1 MKKKTVFVCSQCG
14 YETAKWLGKC
24 PACGEWNTLEEMTLR
39 DEKQTV
45 SSLRPKAYQE
55 PVAVCDIDLNA
66 DKRIGTGIGELD
78 RVLGGGVVIGSLVL
92 VAGEP
97 GIGKSTL
104 LLQTCRNIAQNQ
116 TVLYVTGE
124 ESLAQIRMRAGRI
137 GVMTQNLMILPETD
151 LDSIFAA
158 ANNLNPAVLIV
169 DSIQTINSSTSTS
182 MPGSISQVRESTLQL
197 MQYAKQSGVSTFLVG
212 HVNKD
217 GGIAGPKVLEHMVD
231 TVLYFEGEKYAA
243 HRMLRAAKNRF
254 GSTNEIGMFEMSQ
267 SGLQEISN
275 PSAALIAGRPE
286 DSTGSSIVCMLEGTR
301 PLLAEVQGLVTKTAY
316 GAARR
321 MAAGIDYNRAV
332 LLLAI
337 LEKRAGLMLS
347 NYDAYI
353 NVVGGLRIDEPAS
366 DLAVVVAVA
375 SSYLEQPVNKQTAI
389 FGEVGLS
396 GEIRAVSGVEQ
407 RLREIYRLGFHRCIL
422 PESGQGELDLPDDL
436 EIVPVRD
443 VKTAIKEAFKG

>member
-39 DEKQTV
+39 DEKQAA
-45 SSLRPKAYQE
+45 SSLRPKTYQE

-78 RVLGGGVVIGSLVL
+78 RVLGGGIVIGSLVL

-104 LLQTCRNIAQNQ
+104 LLQTCRNIARDE

-124 ESLAQIRMRAGRI
+124 ESLAQIRMRAARI
-137 GVMTQNLMILPETD
+137 GVMTRNLMILPETD

-158 ANNLNPAVLIV
+158 ANKLNPAVLIV

-267 SGLQEISN
+267 TGLQEVSN

-353 NVVGGLRIDEPAS
+353 NVVGGLRIDEPAA

-443 VKTAIKEAFKG
+443 VKTAIKAAFKG

>member
-1 MKKKTVFVCSQCG
+1 MKKKTVYVCSQCG

-39 DEKQTV
+39 DEKQPA
-45 SSLRPKAYQE
+45 SAFKPKLYQE
-55 PVAVCDIDLNA
+55 PVAVCDIDLNS
-66 DKRIGTGIGELD
+66 DKRISSGIGELD
-78 RVLGGGVVIGSLVL
+78 RVLGGGLVVGSLVL

-104 LLQTCRNIAQNQ
+104 LLQACRNIAQEQ

-124 ESLAQIRMRAGRI
+124 ESLAQIRMRATRI
-137 GVMTQNLMILPETD
+137 GVMTPNLLILPETN
-151 LDSIFAA
+151 LENIFAA
-158 ANNLNPAVLIV
+158 ANKLSPTVLII

-197 MQYAKQSGVSTFLVG
+197 MQFAKQSGVSTFLVG

-231 TVLYFEGEKYAA
+231 TVLYFEGERYAA

-267 SGLQEISN
+267 SGLQEVTN

-286 DSTGSSIVCMLEGTR
+286 DSTGSCIVCMLEGTR

-353 NVVGGLRIDEPAS
+353 NVVGGLRIDEPAA
-366 DLAVVVAVA
+366 DLAVAVAVA
-375 SSYLEQPVNKQTAI
+375 SSYLDQPVHKQTAM

-407 RLREIYRLGFHRCIL
+407 RLREVYRLGFRRCIL

-436 EIVPVRD
+436 EVIPVRD
-443 VKTAIKEAFKG
+443 VKMAIKAAFKG